1 MKRLITLLLV
11 LPLLVSFAACG
22 GSEDES
28 KAPDVSAENSENTE
42 STDISEESSEEE
54 SMAAPD
60 ENAKKIW
67 KDEYADP
74 DAALTS
80 ADDIYKAD
88 YYFNGVKT
96 DDYAV
101 SPADGDGKYVFSG
114 LESSRFVNV
123 ADGYMFTV
131 PASDVSLDLSLAE
144 YRSQIIT
151 DSSVISVSCEDQNPY
166 GNNQNGWNTYLTEW
180 LTVKIDNLD
189 FLSANNIMRTSQV
202 ETSSDIIEG
211 YEVIIHSLFIKLPKD
226 IEHPYYNIAVI
237 RKNGEYV
244 KFTLVV
250 MKSKE
255 KANDE
260 FKKMIKSFSFF
271 DGEGKSVN
279 HRPQH
284 EVIIPEI
291 WNDETRAYYD
301 KLTKQTDVDWGFF
314 YSGNDQTYIDWMA
327 SEEGIDYQPEIFMT
341 YYHIGWYNSM
351 TYLEPDFLNKNAG
364 GNGFDGKPVL
374 NLTYQFTTTNN
385 DISGFTPMFDIMRGK
400 YDDHFRRLAQD
411 IKAYG
416 KPVIFRL
423 NNEMNTDWTSYCG
436 VVTLLDPDIFRIC
449 WQRLYNIF
457 MEEGVDNTIWVFN
470 PITITC
476 PYCDWGEYEC
486 YYPGD
491 EYCQMLGLTYYE
503 NANSASLE
511 SFKAIYTKTYNKY
524 KDSFINFPWMIGEF
538 ACGCG
543 GEKVYDW
550 SRGGYVDTTAA
561 RNANAQ
567 ANWCLE
573 MFKCFADNQ
582 SEANA
587 FCRNIKVAVWFSAND
602 YVSIGNKNYITN
614 YLRIDKTLTK
624 TLEVFREWLPKLHHD
639 N

>member
-1 MKRLITLLLV
+1 MKRIITLLLI
-11 LPLLVSFAACG
+11 LSLLMTFASCG
-22 GSEDES
+22 EGSENES
-28 KAPDVSAENSENTE
+28 KPTEVSAETSVEA
-42 STDISEESSEEE
+42 SAADESSEEE
-54 SMAAPD
+54 SMAVPD

-67 KDEYADP
+67 KDEYAD
-74 DAALTS
+74 AEASLSS
-80 ADDIYKAD
+80 AEDIYNAD
-88 YYFNGVKT
+88 YYFNGAKT
-96 DDYAV
+96 DDYSV
-101 SPADGDGKYVFSG
+101 SPADGDGKFVFRG
-114 LESSRFVNV
+114 LENSRFVNV

-131 PASDVSLDLSLAE
+131 PSNDVKLDLSLAE
-144 YRSQIIT
+144 YRSQVIT
-151 DSSVISVSCEDQNPY
+151 DKSVITVSCEDQNPY
-166 GNNQNGWNTYLTEW
+166 GNTPDGWNTYLTEW
-180 LTVKIDNLD
+180 ITVKLDSID
-189 FLSANNIMRTSQV
+189 FLSANNIMRTSQP
-202 ETSSDIIEG
+202 ETTTDLIEG
-211 YEVIIHSLFIKLPKD
+211 YEVIIHNVFIKLSTK
-226 IEHPYYNIAVI
+226 IEYPYYNIAII

-244 KFTLVV
+244 KFNLVV
-250 MKSKE
+250 MKSTE
-255 KANDE
+255 KSTDS
-260 FKKMIKSFSFF
+260 FKKMLKSFAFF

-279 HRPQH
+279 HGGQH

-301 KLTKQTDVDWGFF
+301 KLMNQTDVDWGFF
-314 YSGNDQTYIDWMA
+314 YEGNKQEYIDWMA
-327 SEEGIDYQPEIFMT
+327 SEKGIDYKPEIFMT
-341 YYHIGWYNSM
+341 YYHIGWYNTM
-351 TYLEPDFLNKNAG
+351 TYLDLDFLNANAG
-364 GNGFDGKPVL
+364 GNGFDDKPVL

-411 IKAYG
+411 IKKYG

-436 VVTLLDPDIFRIC
+436 VVTLLDPDIYRVC

-503 NANSASLE
+503 NANNASLE

-524 KDSFINFPWMIGEF
+524 KNSFINFPWIIGEF

-543 GEKVYDW
+543 GEKMYDW
-550 SRGGYVDTTAA
+550 GKRGYVDTTLA
-561 RNANAQ
+561 RNAKSQ
-567 ANWCLE
+567 ASWCRE

-582 SEANA
+582 SEANV

-602 YVSIGNKNYITN
+602 YVSVGGKNCVTN
-614 YLRIDKTLTK
+614 YLKLDERLADTLA
-624 TLEVFREWLPKLHHD
+624 VFREWLPKLHHND
-639 N
+639 